1 MATAVPF
8 ATAPIRRRMSSPAE
22 EDFIPP
28 KMFPRERSFVVSNN
42 QNHFPGHTESSSHS
56 RIHFRTTV
64 EHDSMPQLPTYS
76 FQSSAVSKSLLS
88 EQLRQQTEHAN
99 KHIER
104 VSDEEDEGDHH
115 VLPLGQGV
123 IQINN
128 LSSNDTE
135 RSRRRH
141 SCREP
146 STDIAQ
152 SQPQMRQMSGTT
164 VVVEQRLSDTANRE
178 QQNNTSP
185 LLAAN
190 APPYLAKF
198 KRQRHMQ
205 LDPENY
211 NLAPDGTN
219 LPSDNNMS
227 PTVPDHAFTFD
238 SLEQTNQL
246 SADIAPASPPRAVSN
261 QDTLATRTRFLCNDP
276 NGTGNLTTIADTLRR
291 PAIQLTKFGTMHNW
305 ALDIFA
311 LPHNAVRAECVD
323 LYNILESIHAR
334 SPQIVPMEM
343 EEFNAWWIVFESFV
357 IEYFDF
363 EADELFRWVFPRNGN
378 DRETG
383 SIDIIGHHKGSTETN
398 IKNCLLAKKEEI
410 LQTIRQ
416 LNGTFELRHHV
427 DVSDSFQTILK
438 TVNTLVPK
446 LFDYFKAQERHLP
459 AIVSHLHPP
468 SCKEILT
475 KKYLHYI
482 KNGENPQI
490 NLILLSRW
498 MDDDTRDRWI
508 RSNVRVFNRIMYKRW
523 ERKCH
528 RTHGH
533 IAFKFQRRL
542 IRSVKSV
549 AASRLRRRTEF
560 GEQIDDFSFG
570 SLPSQGGSIRS
581 LTLSVG
587 QKVVQ
592 SAKMRRNSKEM
603 PRAKT
608 KAR

>member
-1 MATAVPF
+1 MEA
-8 ATAPIRRRMSSPAE
+8 SS
-22 EDFIPP
+22 FT
-28 KMFPRERSFVVSNN
+28 KQSLG
-42 QNHFPGHTESSSHS
+42 QS
-56 RIHFRTTV
+56 RTLFKPTV
-64 EHDSMPQLPTYS
+64 EHDSMPQLPTHS
-76 FQSSAVSKSLLS
+76 FQSSTVSKSLLS

-104 VSDEEDEGDHH
+104 VSDEEDEMDHQ
-115 VLPLGQGV
+115 VLPLSKGLL
-123 IQINN
+123 QINN
-128 LSSNDTE
+128 LSLNDTE
-135 RSRRRH
+135 RRRRRH

-146 STDIAQ
+146 STEAVQ

-164 VVVEQRLSDTANRE
+164 VVVEQRLSSTTTGE
-178 QQNNTSP
+178 QQDNTSP

-190 APPYLAKF
+190 APPYLTKF

-205 LDPENY
+205 LDPQN
-211 NLAPDGTN
+211 NNISSGTN
-219 LPSDNNMS
+219 LASDDMS
-227 PTVPDHAFTFD
+227 VTVPDHAFTFD
-238 SLEQTNQL
+238 TLEQTNQS
-246 SADIAPASPPRAVSN
+246 SAEIAPASPPRTVSN
-261 QDTLATRTRFLCNDP
+261 QDTLATRTRFLCDDP

-291 PAIQLTKFGTMHNW
+291 PAIQYSKFGTLHNW
-305 ALDIFA
+305 ALDIFT

-343 EEFNAWWIVFESFV
+343 EEFNAWWVIFESFV

-363 EADELFRWVFPRNGN
+363 EADELFRWVFPRGNGSE
-378 DRETG
+378 REIG
-383 SIDIIGHHKGSTETN
+383 SIDIVGHHKGSTETN

-410 LQTIRQ
+410 LQIIRQ

-427 DVSDSFQTILK
+427 DVSDSFQNILK
-438 TVNTLVPK
+438 MVNSVVPK

-475 KKYLHYI
+475 KKYLQYI

-490 NLILLSRW
+490 NLVLLSRW

-592 SAKMRRNSKEM
+592 GTKMRRTSKDM
-603 PRAKT
+603 SRAKT